1 MNKYLTTIFFTIIPL
16 LCLAQQNTIS
26 KYLDSLSSE
35 IDNDNTLITNVISDS
50 IGSSKDSTIKV
61 YTYHIKQKG
70 GLISKIKET
79 GSGNC
84 KLNIDYYFS
93 NRNLFKIVLRSGCI
107 ETRNWNSMF
116 YFENGKSIYQ
126 IDYGTPLYAPAFKQ
140 LADSLVKRFQQ

>member
-26 KYLDSLSSE
+26 KYLDSQSSE
-35 IDNDNTLITNVISDS
+35 IDNDNTLLTNVISDS
-50 IGSSKDSTIKV
+50 IGSLKDSTIKV
-61 YTYHIKQKG
+61 YAYRIKQKG
-70 GLISKIKET
+70 GLISKIEET
-79 GSGNC
+79 GQGNC
-84 KLNIDYYFS
+84 KLGIDYYFTK
-93 NRNLFKIVLRSGCI
+93 NNVFKIIVRSSCS
-107 ETRNWNSMF
+107 ETRNWNSIF